1 MAAELFALA
10 KKECIAVWWWDFAPP
25 VKGLYWAPPG
35 LAPLIALDH
44 SLTHNNSLLRTVL
57 AEELGHHFTTA
68 DDCLCRTYCN
78 YQDRLSISKAEH
90 KALKWA
96 AEYLMPNRE
105 LQKAIKH
112 GIQEKWELAEYF
124 DVTEEMVDFRLGL
137 PREG

>member
-1 MAAELFALA
+1 VAAELFALA

-78 YQDRLSISKAEH
+78 YRSRIFVNKAEYQ
-90 KALKWA
+90 ALKWA
-96 AEYLMPNRE
+96 AEHLIPADQLAQAVGRGPLE
-105 LQKAIKH
+105 R
-112 GIQEKWELAEYF
+112 WELAEYF
-124 DVTEEMVDFRLGL
+124 DVTEEMVEFRLRL
-137 PREG
+137 LW